1 MNRANPVPPLQTSS
15 LLRLQWIAWGVLLVV
30 CGIAVVRAVLIDD
43 EVPFITDAKSGDW
56 ITVPWQPTAD
66 LIAVL
71 PEKPPSFTFVRRF
84 DSIQPSRETRL
95 TGRALRTLDLEIN
108 GHMVKVGPADGAGWK
123 RGFQIDVGRWL
134 RPGRNELRA
143 TVRNVH
149 GPPLLTLSLQGPGT
163 ETLSTGRDWMVVG
176 PNGASQPAVLA
187 QDSRIHPESRQLPS
201 SRRVAQKLAPVLLG
215 LFAAS
220 AVLAWG
226 IMHRSRPR
234 ILRHA
239 PTITLLF
246 VSAVWATIYFYKAF
260 RMPLPLGFDAHAH
273 LTYIDYL
280 LREGKPPTAD
290 YGFSTYHPPAFH
302 TLVAV
307 ISRVTGI
314 GPSSE
319 WAAGLYRIVPMA
331 AGWTT
336 VWLTGRAAR
345 RLWPEEALRPSIA
358 IAVAGLLP
366 MNLYMSTYVSNESL
380 HATWVSASL
389 VLATEMI
396 LASAWAWR
404 HALLLGVTLGLGL
417 LTKFTS
423 LALAPLIA
431 GLTASRLW
439 IVDRQPVQRMLGVG
453 GALMLISCCIA
464 GWFYARNW
472 ILFGDPVVWNL
483 DVPGKPTWWMLP
495 GFRSTNSYLQF
506 GESLS
511 YPFFS
516 GFVSFWDG
524 VYSTLWADGLV
535 AGMIRV
541 STRHSFWRYDYMTL
555 IPALALPATAAMVG
569 GFFAFVL
576 ESFQTPDLRRKLVLS
591 LLTSVLFVLSFSLFF
606 ITLRLPFYAQ
616 AKAPYVLAG
625 TLPLALCCAQGLGWG
640 TQRIERFAGRGG
652 LVVFWGWAGML
663 AAVVVLAFAT

>member
-1 MNRANPVPPLQTSS
+1 MNRANPVPPLKTSS
-15 LLRLQWIAWGVLLVV
+15 LLRLQWIAWGILLAV
-30 CGIAVVRAVLIDD
+30 CAIAVVRATLIDD
-43 EVPFITDAKSGDW
+43 AVPYITDADNGDW

-71 PEKPPSFTFVRRF
+71 PENPPSFTFVRRF
-84 DSIQPSRETRL
+84 ESTQPSSQTL
-95 TGRALRTLDLEIN
+95 LKGRALRTINLEIN
-108 GHMVKVGPADGAGWK
+108 GQAIERDGEQGTSWK
-123 RGFQIDVGRWL
+123 RGFEIDVGRWIK
-134 RPGRNELRA
+134 PGRNELRA

-163 ETLSTGRDWMVVG
+163 ETLTTGPDWMVVG
-176 PNGASQPAVLA
+176 PDGRSQPAVLA
-187 QDSRIHPESRQLPS
+187 QDSQIHPESRQLPP
-201 SRRVAQKLAPVLLG
+201 SRRVAQKRAPVLLG
-215 LFAAS
+215 LFALS
-220 AVLAWG
+220 ATLAWW
-226 IMHRSRPR
+226 MMSRAMPNIR
-234 ILRHA
+234 RHA
-239 PTITLLF
+239 PIITLLF
-246 VSAVWATIYFYKAF
+246 ISAVWAALYIGKAF

-273 LTYIDYL
+273 LAYIDFL
-280 LREGKPPTAD
+280 LREGKPPTAA

-307 ISRVTGI
+307 LSWVTGI

-319 WAAGLYRIVPMA
+319 WAAGLYRLVPMA

-389 VLATEMI
+389 VLATEII
-396 LASAWAWR
+396 LAPAWTWR
-404 HALLLGVTLGLGL
+404 RSLLLGVTLGLGL

-439 IVDRQPVQRMLGVG
+439 IVDRQPMRRVLGG
-453 GALMLISCCIA
+453 GGTLLLIAGCIA

-472 ILFGDPVVWNL
+472 LLFGDPVVWNL

-495 GFRSTNSYLQF
+495 GFRSANSYLRF
-506 GESLS
+506 GEALS

-541 STRHSFWRYDYMTL
+541 STRHAFWRYDYMTL
-555 IPALALPATAAMVG
+555 IPVLALPATAAMVG
-569 GFFAFVL
+569 GFFSFVF
-576 ESFQTPDLRRKLVLS
+576 ESFRTPDPRRKLVLS

-640 TQRIERFAGRGG
+640 VRNIERIAGRGG
-652 LVVFWGWAGML
+652 LLVFWGWAGTL
-663 AAVVVLAFAT
+663 AAVVVWAFTS

>member
-1 MNRANPVPPLQTSS
+1 MNRANPVPPLQTST
-15 LLRLQWIAWGVLLVV
+15 LLRLQWIAWGMLLAV
-30 CGIAVVRAVLIDD
+30 CAVAVVRATLIDD
-43 EVPFITDAKSGDW
+43 EVPFITDTDNSDW
-56 ITVPWQPTAD
+56 ITVPWRPTAD

-71 PEKPPSFTFVRRF
+71 PENPPSFTFVRRF
-84 DSIQPSRETRL
+84 ESSQASGKAL
-95 TGRALRTLDLEIN
+95 LKGRALRTLDLEMN
-108 GHMVKVGPADGAGWK
+108 GHVIQVGDGNGTGWK
-123 RGFQIDVGRWL
+123 RGFEVDVGPWI

-149 GPPLLTLSLQGPGT
+149 GPPLLALSLQGPST
-163 ETLSTGRDWMVVG
+163 EALSTGRDWMVVG
-176 PNGASQPAVLA
+176 PDGSSQPAVLA
-187 QDSRIHPESRQLPS
+187 HDSRMHPESRQLPS
-201 SRRVAQKLAPVLLG
+201 ARRVVENLAPVLVG
-215 LFAAS
+215 LFVGS
-220 AVLAWG
+220 AFLAWAA
-226 IMHRSRPR
+226 MLRSGSS
-234 ILRHA
+234 LQRHA
-239 PTITLLF
+239 PTITILF

-273 LTYIDYL
+273 LAYIDYL
-280 LREGKPPTAD
+280 LREGKPPTAE

-302 TLVAV
+302 TLVALV
-307 ISRVTGI
+307 SRVTGI

-319 WAAGLYRIVPMA
+319 WAAGLYRLVPMA

-336 VWLTGRAAR
+336 VWLTGQAAR
-345 RLWPEEALRPSIA
+345 RLWPGEALRPSIA

-380 HATWVSASL
+380 HATWISASL
-389 VLATEMI
+389 FLATEII
-396 LASAWAWR
+396 LASAWTWR
-404 HALLLGVTLGLGL
+404 RPILLGVTLGLGL

-439 IVDRQPVQRMLGVG
+439 VVDRQPVQKALGVS
-453 GALMLISCCIA
+453 GALILVAGCIA
-464 GWFYARNW
+464 GWFYVRNW

-495 GFRSTNSYLQF
+495 GFRSTDSYLRF
-506 GESLS
+506 GESLA

-569 GFFAFVL
+569 GFFSFVL
-576 ESFQTPDLRRKLVLS
+576 ESFRTPDPRRKLVLS
-591 LLTSVLFVLSFSLFF
+591 LMTSVLFILSFSLFF

-625 TLPLALCCAQGLGWG
+625 TLPLALCCAQGLAWALR
-640 TQRIERFAGRGG
+640 RIEDIAGRSG